1 MLSAFTSTPE
11 ETEVKSERKRI
22 SFLNRNKNKEAK
34 DKEAKADS
42 RDAVEDETE
51 VKENKEKRA
60 GLFKGGKNQKAVVYN
75 QFSDDPKVVLEVVTE
90 DGMPKIT
97 NGDDVIVKVQV
108 CCKLLKMLAPFSQQ
122 FHSAHL
128 FLAGVH
134 CLVQ

>member
-1 MLSAFTSTPE
+1 MLSAFTNTPE
-11 ETEVKSERKRI
+11 ETEVKSERKRT
-22 SFLNRNKNKEAK
+22 SFLNRNKNK

-42 RDAVEDETE
+42 RDAVEDDTE
-51 VKENKEKRA
+51 VKESKEKRA
-60 GLFKGGKNQKAVVYN
+60 GLFKGSKNQKAVVYN

-108 CCKLLKMLAPFSQQ
+108 CFEHLEMRTPFLQQ
-122 FHSAHL
+122 LQSAHV